1 MSKLKNF
8 SKKELNERIAGFKIE
23 ELSSVSLNN
32 LDVVARLRA
41 EYECVGCLAN
51 MSMLTKD
58 IFAESMYNDID
69 KLNSLMFFKNLKI
82 NEFFEFTKIEK
93 ANKSKDVILLIQ
105 MNRNFIKRLK
115 DDKEK
120 GKDNAINSFTTFLVE
135 SISLWDYLRFKS
147 HDNKKSKAK
156 ARCELHSNKDII
168 FSKWEYSWRKL
179 PME

>member
-1 MSKLKNF
+1 
-8 SKKELNERIAGFKIE
+8 
-23 ELSSVSLNN
+23 
-32 LDVVARLRA
+32 
-41 EYECVGCLAN
+41 

-93 ANKSKDVILLIQ
+93 TNKSKDVNLLIQ

-115 DDKEK
+115 DDREK

-135 SISLWDYLRFKS
+135 SISLWD
-147 HDNKKSKAK
+147 
-156 ARCELHSNKDII
+156 
-168 FSKWEYSWRKL
+168 
-179 PME
+179 

>member
-1 MSKLKNF
+1 
-8 SKKELNERIAGFKIE
+8 
-23 ELSSVSLNN
+23 
-32 LDVVARLRA
+32 
-41 EYECVGCLAN
+41 
-51 MSMLTKD
+51 MLTKD

-69 KLNSLMFFKNLKI
+69 KLNSLMFFKNQKI

-93 ANKSKDVILLIQ
+93 TNKSKDVNLLIQ

-115 DDKEK
+115 DDREK

-147 HDNKKSKAK
+147 HDNKKSKTK

-179 PME
+179 PMEYPNSMKETLKIENDKFLKRLDMYMKKRRFCN